1 MPNQNLTAGQ
11 TGQGVRASQAGQTNQ
26 ASQDVRNAVLNRVRT
41 VYVIRRVLNL
51 LGFKLGWL
59 VVLLFAF
66 GWLVSVVNVLRNFLN
81 TAKDFNGAYGFVTS
95 AFLNADLVVQA
106 ISVGI
111 VAVGVFLVLD
121 LYKTFTIL
129 RNSSRSRTV

>member
-1 MPNQNLTAGQ
+1 MSNHVIPNQNVTAGRDEQ
-11 TGQGVRASQAGQTNQ
+11 VGRAGQ
-26 ASQDVRNAVLNRVRT
+26 ASQDFKNAVLNRVRT

-59 VVLLFAF
+59 VVLLLAF

-81 TAKDFNGAYGFVTS
+81 TAKDFNGAFDFVTS

-111 VAVGVFLVLD
+111 VAVGVFFVFD
-121 LYKTFTIL
+121 LYKTLTIL
-129 RNSSRSRTV
+129 RSSSRSGTV

>member
-1 MPNQNLTAGQ
+1 MSKQTILNQDSRTNRAGQ
-11 TGQGVRASQAGQTNQ
+11 TGQ
-26 ASQDVRNAVLNRVRT
+26 DFRNAVLNRVRT

-66 GWLVSVVNVLRNFLN
+66 GWLVSVVNVLHNFLN

-111 VAVGVFLVLD
+111 VAVGVFFLLD
-121 LYKTFTIL
+121 LYKTITIL
-129 RNSSRSRTV
+129 RNSSRSRMT